1 MRPLP
6 LLAAVLVL
14 SLFGPPAGAVG
25 AETGAVEVNFDLPA
39 NHGFH
44 AGIEDSSEGVTLAI
58 ERKGRGV
65 SYRVQGEVT
74 ETGVKAQFGKL
85 GLIDVVFEPTETRTG
100 APRDCSGKPSTFSEG
115 FFVGTIE
122 FTGERKY
129 VRIEGTRVKGRLD
142 VWREPSR
149 KCPGSRR
156 PGPPQVEARRS
167 HADSGD
173 DGESASLLVRGRRC
187 SCFFGAYAERDHR
200 GRGPTI
206 LVGFKSER
214 REQMEI
220 SRVTYAEA
228 RPAAFTFDH
237 AAGTATVQPPF
248 PFSGHGKFKRR
259 PHARDLWRSSI
270 RVPFLGADPVQFRG
284 RGFRASLAREI
295 PGD

>member
-14 SLFGPPAGAVG
+14 SLFGAPAGAVG

-44 AGIEDSSEGVTLAI
+44 AGIENSSEGVTLAI

-149 KCPGSRR
+149 RCQGHRRPSPPQARAHRSRR
-156 PGPPQVEARRS
+156 
-167 HADSGD
+167 DSGG
-173 DGESASLLVRGRRC
+173 DGESAALFVRGRRC
-187 SCFFGAYAERDHR
+187 SCFFGAFAERDRR

-214 REQMEI
+214 REKMEI
-220 SRVTYAEA
+220 SRVTYAETGA
-228 RPAAFTFDH
+228 SAFTFDH

-248 PFSGHGKFKRR
+248 PFSGHGKFERR

-270 RVPFLGADPVQFRG
+270 RVPFLGADPLQFRG
-284 RGFRASLAREI
+284 RGFRASLVREI